1 MHFVEAFRIALH
13 CMRTGRLRTAL
24 TMLGIVLSVS
34 LVIVL
39 SALNNGLNNTYQGAF
54 NVFTRLITVVPS
66 AAALPGG
73 NSRRLLMDADVAAL
87 MKDRDPSAIAGVV
100 PMILGQAG
108 MRNRSI
114 VCNANVIGTSAGY
127 LWMSGESIAVGSMF
141 TEGQYNRNARVVV
154 LGSTIVDN
162 LFGGNA
168 RDAVGSKILIGRQ
181 EFDVI
186 GTLVPFGIGDN
197 AALIPM
203 PAARSYLYGAGQH
216 SISAIGVAPS
226 DVSQVS
232 AAVHDINRIM
242 DQQHDI
248 TAPGL
253 RDFSVSSAQLPA
265 AGASVLLEILAWLT
279 IGATGIALFIGTLGL
294 ANIMLITVTDRT
306 SEIGI
311 RRAVGACR
319 AAILRQFLIE
329 SVLIAGISGMI
340 GVTVGVGLVM
350 ISQHLLPSTYGLPEM
365 SMDSIGLAFGLSL
378 LIGLVAGCYPALRAA
393 RLCPMDALR
402 Y

>member
-1 MHFVEAFRIALH
+1 MHFMEAFRIALH
-13 CMRTGRLRTAL
+13 CMRVGRLRTAL

-34 LVIVL
+34 LVIMI
-39 SALNNGLNNTYQGAF
+39 SALNNGLNNTYQEAF
-54 NVFTRLITVVPS
+54 NTFTRFITVAPS
-66 AAALPGG
+66 AAASPGG
-73 NSRRLLMDADVAAL
+73 NSPRLLRDADLAAL
-87 MKDRDPSAIAGVV
+87 RKDRDPAVIAGVV
-100 PMILGQAG
+100 PMIQGQAG
-108 MRNRSI
+108 MRNGSI
-114 VCNANVIGTSAGY
+114 VCSANVIGTSSDY
-127 LWMSGESIAVGSMF
+127 LWISGKSIAVGSMF
-141 TEGQYNRNARVVV
+141 TDEQYNRNARVAV

-168 RDAVGSKILIGRQ
+168 RAALGSKVLVGRQ
-181 EFDVI
+181 DFKVI
-186 GTLVPFGIGDN
+186 GTLVPFGLDDN

-203 PAARSYLYGAGQH
+203 PAVRSYLYGTGH
-216 SISAIGVAPS
+216 SISAIGIAPS

-242 DQQHDI
+242 DHQHDI
-248 TAPGL
+248 TATGL
-253 RDFSVSSAQLPA
+253 RDFSVSSAQSPA

-279 IGATGIALFIGTLGL
+279 VGTTGIALFIGTLGL

-306 SEIGI
+306 NEIGI

-319 AAILRQFLIE
+319 TTILRQFLIE

-340 GVTVGVGLVM
+340 GVTVGVGLVT
-350 ISQHLLPSTYGLPEM
+350 ISQHLLPPNYGLPEM

-378 LIGLVAGCYPALRAA
+378 LIGLVAGGYPALRAA